1 MKKLLPLVLLLSA
14 ACGTDVAYK
23 PTAQLLPQHVQRL
36 ALRPVVNK
44 TQQFGL
50 EDKLMLRV
58 RDEFLRDGRYPLVPE
73 PESQGIVWIT
83 ISRYILTA
91 VQYDATQAATAYKLR
106 ILVDLQ
112 FVDKSTNQILWEEKN
127 LEGILSFPAV
137 TLRAGLTEEQARPA
151 IEQFLLNERKRK
163 LVEDDMKALRAAAK
177 VEFVGK
183 FAELAASAPAAGAA
197 SAAAGPG
204 AAVPTSAASGALSPA
219 DISKGMG
226 LK

>member
-1 MKKLLPLVLLLSA
+1 MNKRIATLVLAAMAS

-23 PTAQLLPQHVQRL
+23 PTPQLLPQHVQRL
-36 ALRPVVNK
+36 ALRPIANK

-50 EDKLMLRV
+50 EDKLSLRV

-91 VQYDATQAATAYKLR
+91 IQYDSTQAATAYKLR

-112 FVDKSTNQILWEEKN
+112 FIDKSTNHILWEEKN

-137 TLRAGLTEEQARPA
+137 NLRGGLTEEQAREKIWDILARNIVRRVVYGFGSITGTSGRRITGEAPST
-151 IEQFLLNERKRK
+151 EP
-163 LVEDDMKALRAAAK
+163 VAK
-177 VEFVGK
+177 PE
-183 FAELAASAPAAGAA
+183 AP
-197 SAAAGPG
+197 
-204 AAVPTSAASGALSPA
+204 
-219 DISKGMG
+219 
-226 LK
+226 LKPVIANPY

>member
-1 MKKLLPLVLLLSA
+1 MKKLLPLVLIALAA

-23 PTAQLLPQHVQRL
+23 PTPQILPQHVQRL
-36 ALRPVVNK
+36 ALRPIVNK

-83 ISRYILTA
+83 VSRYILTA

-127 LEGILSFPAV
+127 LEGILSFPAQ
-137 TLRAGLTEEQARPA
+137 TLRGGLTEEQAR
-151 IEQFLLNERKRK
+151 EQIWDILARNIVKRVVDGFGSVTGTSERRITG
-163 LVEDDMKALRAAAK
+163 DAPSTQPAAK
-177 VEFVGK
+177 PDEPLKPV
-183 FAELAASAPAAGAA
+183 
-197 SAAAGPG
+197 
-204 AAVPTSAASGALSPA
+204 
-219 DISKGMG
+219 ISNPY
-226 LK
+226 

>member
-1 MKKLLPLVLLLSA
+1 MIKRLIPLVLIALAA

-23 PTAQLLPQHVQRL
+23 PTPQLLPQHVQRL
-36 ALRPVVNK
+36 ALRPIVNK

-83 ISRYILTA
+83 VSRYILTA

-106 ILVDLQ
+106 ILVDVQ

-127 LEGILSFPAV
+127 LEGILSFPAQ
-137 TLRAGLTEEQARPA
+137 TLRGGLSEEQAR
-151 IEQFLLNERKRK
+151 EQIWDILARNIVKRVVYGFGSITGTSERRITG
-163 LVEDDMKALRAAAK
+163 DAPSTQPAAK
-177 VEFVGK
+177 PDEPLKPV
-183 FAELAASAPAAGAA
+183 
-197 SAAAGPG
+197 
-204 AAVPTSAASGALSPA
+204 
-219 DISKGMG
+219 ISNPY
-226 LK
+226 